1 MDETRKIIPIL
12 QTTQAPEL
20 SPAPEIPVGTSLDP
34 HVKLA
39 EMFMEEHRPKF
50 ESRKQKNLTEVAYT
64 TEVTRQ
70 NRVALVVAPEWSP
83 LAPPYGMARMSAI
96 SKEMGFETRCW
107 DINIMAKHEAG
118 CPEYWTAYEDWKWTE
133 PHYSENIHH
142 KIEPILFKY
151 IDQIVAYSPT
161 VIGMSSWYTNDTCTM
176 WMAQQFRQRI
186 PGVKIVIGGPN
197 ATQLKVTNTSVADHI
212 VSGEGELWWVRILEN
227 SENNTEVI
235 PHICMQMKDQRV
247 DLDSMPPADYSDF
260 DISLYDSGGI
270 SCEFSRGCIANCV
283 YCNETIFWKFRARQ
297 SNAVIEEI
305 EIAYR
310 TKGIRAVWFIDSLL
324 NGNLKELENFA
335 NELVARNIQVAW
347 TGYSRIDG
355 KMDRDFWRLLKKS
368 GASGF
373 AFGVES
379 GSQKVLDLMKKNC
392 KVEHIEQN
400 FRDLYEI
407 ESINNF
413 ATWFTGFPGE
423 ELTDLAQTMT
433 LMWRL
438 RNSGMGGQ
446 SSGTCGLG
454 HGTPL
459 DLERERFG
467 VATKEWSWGWCT
479 PDMRNTV
486 FHRFVRFKSA
496 NILLEQFR
504 KHRVNRWYNAH
515 RQYPDLENQYT
526 LEYDSANW
534 AELIPW
540 EKDFDYEII
549 KVNINPVA
557 NTLVNEIWPLLRVLW
572 LAMGP
577 YKFTLSFEPE
587 RDLREFG
594 YLRYP
599 RGGEHRYWAD
609 YQFEI
614 SAEGNWSANFDIKLQ
629 ADPYNDQPT
638 DFEFHWSH
646 KDSWSRP
653 LTNT

>member
-1 MDETRKIIPIL
+1 MDQTRKIIPIL

-20 SPAPEIPVGTSLDP
+20 SPAPEVPAGTSLDP

-50 ESRKQKNLTEVAYT
+50 ESRKQKKLTEVAYT
-64 TEVTRQ
+64 TEITRK

-133 PHYSENIHH
+133 PHYGENIHH

-176 WMAQQFRQRI
+176 WMARQFRQRI

-197 ATQLKVTNTSVADHI
+197 ATQLKVTDTSVADHI

-260 DISLYDSGGI
+260 DISLYESGGI

-283 YCNETIFWKFRARQ
+283 YCNETVFWKFRARQ

-305 EIAYR
+305 ELAYR

-335 NELVARNIQVAW
+335 NGLIERNINVAW

-355 KMDRDFWRLLKKS
+355 KMDIDFWRLLKKS

-379 GSQKVLDLMKKNC
+379 GSQKVLGLMKKNC
-392 KVEHIEQN
+392 KVEAIEQN
-400 FRDLYEI
+400 FRDLYAI
-407 ESINNF
+407 ESLNNY

-423 ELTDLAQTMT
+423 ELTDLAQTLT

-438 RNSGMGGQ
+438 RESGMGGQ

-459 DLERERFG
+459 DLEREKFG
-467 VATKEWSWGWCT
+467 VATQDWSWGWT
-479 PDMRNTV
+479 TQDMRNTV
-486 FHRFVRFKSA
+486 FTRFIRFKCA

-504 KHRVNRWYNAH
+504 LHNMKKWYNTN
-515 RQYPDLENQYT
+515 RQYPDLQNQYT
-526 LEYDSANW
+526 IEYDPANW
-534 AELIPW
+534 AHMIPW
-540 EKDFDYEII
+540 EMDFDYEII
-549 KVNINPVA
+549 KVDINPVA
-557 NTLVNEIWPLLRVLW
+557 NALVNEMWPLLRVLW

-577 YKFTLSFEPE
+577 YKFSLNFEPE

-594 YLRYP
+594 YVRYP
-599 RGGEHRYWAD
+599 RGGEHRFWAD
-609 YQFEI
+609 YHFEI
-614 SAEGNWSANFDIKLQ
+614 DAQGVWHADFDMRLQ
-629 ADPYNDQPT
+629 ADPLNDQPT
-638 DFEFHWSH
+638 DFHFTWKHSDTWT
-646 KDSWSRP
+646 RP
-653 LTNT
+653 LTNL

>member
-1 MDETRKIIPIL
+1 
-12 QTTQAPEL
+12 
-20 SPAPEIPVGTSLDP
+20 
-34 HVKLA
+34 
-39 EMFMEEHRPKF
+39 
-50 ESRKQKNLTEVAYT
+50 
-64 TEVTRQ
+64 
-70 NRVALVVAPEWSP
+70 
-83 LAPPYGMARMSAI
+83 
-96 SKEMGFETRCW
+96 
-107 DINIMAKHEAG
+107 
-118 CPEYWTAYEDWKWTE
+118 
-133 PHYSENIHH
+133 
-142 KIEPILFKY
+142 
-151 IDQIVAYSPT
+151 
-161 VIGMSSWYTNDTCTM
+161 
-176 WMAQQFRQRI
+176 
-186 PGVKIVIGGPN
+186 VKIVIGGPN
-197 ATQLKVTNTSVADHI
+197 ATQLKVTDTSVADHI

-235 PHICMQMKDQRV
+235 PHICMQTKDQRV

-335 NELVARNIQVAW
+335 NGLIEKRIRVNW

-355 KMDRDFWRLLKKS
+355 KMDIEFWRLLKKS

-379 GSQKVLDLMKKNC
+379 GSQKVLGLMKKNC

-407 ESINNF
+407 ESLNNY

-423 ELTDLAQTMT
+423 ELTDLAQTLT

-438 RNSGMGGQ
+438 RESGMGGQ

-467 VATKEWSWGWCT
+467 VAKEDWSWGWAT
-479 PDMRNTV
+479 QDMRNTV
-486 FHRFVRFKSA
+486 FTRFIRFKCA

-504 KHRVNRWYNAH
+504 LHNMKKWFSTN
-515 RQYPDLENQYT
+515 RQYPDLQNQYT
-526 LEYDSANW
+526 IEYDPANW
-534 AELIPW
+534 AHMIPW
-540 EKDFDYEII
+540 EMDFDYEII
-549 KVNINPVA
+549 KVDINPVA
-557 NTLVNEIWPLLRVLW
+557 NALVNEMWPLLRVLW

-577 YKFTLSFEPE
+577 YKFSLNFEPE
-587 RDLREFG
+587 RDLREFV
-594 YLRYP
+594 YVRYP
-599 RGGEHRYWAD
+599 RGGEHRFWAD
-609 YQFEI
+609 YHFEI
-614 SAEGNWSANFDIKLQ
+614 DSQGVWNADFDMRLQ
-629 ADPYNDQPT
+629 ADPLNGQST
-638 DFEFHWSH
+638 DFHFTWKHS
-646 KDSWSRP
+646 DSWTRP
-653 LTNT
+653 LTDT

>member
-1 MDETRKIIPIL
+1 MDQTRKIIPIL

-20 SPAPEIPVGTSLDP
+20 SPAPEVPVGTSLDP

-39 EMFMEEHRPKF
+39 EMFMEEHGRPP
-50 ESRKQKNLTEVAYT
+50 SRKQKNLTEVAYT

-133 PHYSENIHH
+133 PHYGQNIHH

-151 IDQIVAYSPT
+151 INQIVAYSPT

-176 WMAQQFRQRI
+176 WMARQFRQLI
-186 PGVKIVIGGPN
+186 PGIQIVIGGPN
-197 ATQLKVTNTSVADHI
+197 ATQLKVTDTSVADHV
-212 VSGEGELWWVRILEN
+212 VSGEGELWWVKILEHY
-227 SENNTEVI
+227 ENPVGEI
-235 PHICMQMKDQRV
+235 PHICMQTKDQRV

-283 YCNETIFWKFRARQ
+283 YCNETVFWKFRARQ
-297 SNAVIEEI
+297 SSAVIEEI
-305 EIAYR
+305 ELAYK

-335 NELVARNIQVAW
+335 NGLIERKINVAW

-355 KMDRDFWRLLKKS
+355 KMDRDFWQLLKKS

-379 GSQKVLDLMKKNC
+379 GSQKVLGLMKKNC

-407 ESINNF
+407 ESLNNY

-423 ELTDLAQTMT
+423 ELTDLAQTLT

-438 RNSGMGGQ
+438 RESGMGGQ

-467 VATKEWSWGWCT
+467 VSAQDWSWGWCT
-479 PDMRNTV
+479 QDMRNTV
-486 FHRFVRFKSA
+486 FNRFIRFKCA

-504 KHRVNRWYNAH
+504 LHNMKKWYNTNP
-515 RQYPDLENQYT
+515 QYPDLRNQYT
-526 LEYDSANW
+526 IEYDPANW
-534 AELIPW
+534 AQSIPW

-549 KVNINPVA
+549 KVDINPVA
-557 NTLVNEIWPLLRVLW
+557 NALVNEMWPLLRVLW

-577 YKFTLSFEPE
+577 YRFSLNFEPE

-594 YLRYP
+594 YVRYP
-599 RGGEHRYWAD
+599 RGGEHRFWAD
-609 YQFEI
+609 YHFEI
-614 SAEGNWSANFDIKLQ
+614 DAQGVWHADFDIKLQ
-629 ADPYNDQPT
+629 ADPFEGKPT
-638 DFEFHWSH
+638 DFHFRYKHS
-646 KDSWSRP
+646 DSWTRP

>member
-1 MDETRKIIPIL
+1 MDQPRKIIPI
-12 QTTQAPEL
+12 QTTQAPAL
-20 SPAPEIPVGTSLDP
+20 SPAAELPVGTSLDP

-39 EMFMEEHRPKF
+39 EMFMAEQRSKP
-50 ESRKQKNLTEVAYT
+50 ESRKQKNLTEVT
-64 TEVTRQ
+64 FSTEITRR
-70 NRVALVVAPEWSP
+70 NRVALVIAPEWSP

-107 DINIMAKHEAG
+107 DINILTKHEAG
-118 CPEYWTAYEDWKWTE
+118 CEEYWTAYEDWKWTE
-133 PHYSENIHH
+133 PHYSQNVHP
-142 KIEPILFKY
+142 KIEPTLFKY
-151 IDQIVAYSPT
+151 IDQVVAYNPT

-176 WMAQQFRQRI
+176 WMARQFRARI

-197 ATQLKVTNTSVADHI
+197 ATQLKVTDTSVADHV

-227 SENNTEVI
+227 TENPTEAI
-235 PHICMQMKDQRV
+235 PHICMQSKDQRV

-260 DISLYDSGGI
+260 DISLYESGGI

-297 SNAVIEEI
+297 SNAVLDEI

-324 NGNLKELENFA
+324 NGNLRELENFA
-335 NELVARNIQVAW
+335 QGLIERNIKVAW

-355 KMDRDFWRLLKKS
+355 KMDREFWAMLKRS

-379 GSQKVLDLMKKNC
+379 GSQKVLGLMKKNC
-392 KVEHIEQN
+392 KVENIEQN
-400 FRDLYEI
+400 FRDLYAI
-407 ESINNF
+407 DSLNNF

-423 ELTDLAQTMT
+423 ELTDVAQTLTM
-433 LMWRL
+433 MWRL
-438 RNSGMGGQ
+438 RESGMGGQ

-467 VATKEWSWGWCT
+467 VAKEDWSWGWAT
-479 PDMRNTV
+479 EDMRNTV
-486 FHRFVRFKSA
+486 FNRFVRFKCA

-504 KHRVNRWYNAH
+504 LHKIKKWYNPH
-515 RQYPDLENQYT
+515 RQYPDLQNQYT
-526 LEYDSANW
+526 ISYDPANW
-534 AELIPW
+534 VDLIPW
-540 EKDFDYEII
+540 EKEFDYEII
-549 KVNINPVA
+549 KADINPVA
-557 NTLVNEIWPLLRVLW
+557 NTLINEIWPLLRVLW

-577 YKFTLSFEPE
+577 YKFTLNFEPE

-594 YLRYP
+594 YVRYP
-599 RGGEHRYWAD
+599 RGGEHRFWAD
-609 YQFEI
+609 YKFEI
-614 SAEGNWSANFDIKLQ
+614 DAQGQWHADFDIRLQ
-629 ADPYNDQPT
+629 ADPYQGKPT
-638 DFEFHWSH
+638 DFHFVWQHTDTWA
-646 KDSWSRP
+646 RP
-653 LTNT
+653 LTNE